1 MKGPFPEIQGGG
13 SLLLAWQVRTKR
25 ILVVGGGEVAAGR
38 IVNILNADAK
48 VTVVSPR
55 AGLND
60 EVAYRVD
67 QKQVDY
73 IDRKFEPA
81 DLDGVDM
88 VLTAVDDIEASTQIY
103 KLCQE
108 KRIPA
113 NIADVPPEC
122 DFYFGSVHR
131 DGPLQIMVSTNGN
144 GPKLANIVRRQIAA
158 SLPYNIGAAVQR
170 VGMLRRKLRKV
181 APLPEEGP
189 KRMQWMSKVCE
200 QWTLD
205 ELCEMTEEDMEALL
219 GFYKPGTVPSLET
232 VRLGEPDGAYDGPFL
247 I

>member
-1 MKGPFPEIQGGG
+1 MKGPYPEIQGGG
-13 SLLLAWQVRTKR
+13 SLILAWQVRNKKV
-25 ILVVGGGEVAAGR
+25 LVVGGGEVAAGR
-38 IVNILNADAK
+38 IVNVLNADAR

-55 AGLND
+55 EGLNE
-60 EVAYRVD
+60 EVAYRVE
-67 QKQVDY
+67 QKQVEF

-88 VLTAVDDIEASTQIY
+88 VLTAVDDAEASTQIY
-103 KLCQE
+103 KLCHE
-108 KRIPA
+108 RRIAA

-144 GPKLANIVRRQIAA
+144 GPKLANIVRRQIANT
-158 SLPYNIGAAVQR
+158 LPHNIGTAVTR

-181 APLPEEGP
+181 APTPAEGP

-205 ELCEMTEEDMEALL
+205 ELCDMTEEDMEMLL
-219 GFYKPGTVPSLET
+219 GFYEPGNVPTLEA
-232 VRLGEPDGAYDGPFL
+232 VRLYQPDGAYDGPFL